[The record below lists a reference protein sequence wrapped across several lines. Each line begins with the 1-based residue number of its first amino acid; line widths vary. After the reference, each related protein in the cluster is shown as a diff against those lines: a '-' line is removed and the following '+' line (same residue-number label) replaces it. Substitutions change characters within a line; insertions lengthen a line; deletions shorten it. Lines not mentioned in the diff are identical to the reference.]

1 MSYPRWSRDDPSS
14 QGDEAVAT
22 LLFCGTY
29 GSDDPTRAALPL
41 LGALG
46 ALETDHHPE
55 VFLLGEAVY
64 LMRSHIADSLQPVGL
79 PNVGEMIRDLIGRG
93 VRFYI

>member
-1 MSYPRWSRDDPSS
+1 MTQGP

-29 GSDDPTRAALPL
+29 GSDRPTRTSLPL
-41 LGALG
+41 LGAVG
-46 ALETDHHPE
+46 ALDAGHDPE
-55 VFLLGEAVY
+55 VFLHGEAVY